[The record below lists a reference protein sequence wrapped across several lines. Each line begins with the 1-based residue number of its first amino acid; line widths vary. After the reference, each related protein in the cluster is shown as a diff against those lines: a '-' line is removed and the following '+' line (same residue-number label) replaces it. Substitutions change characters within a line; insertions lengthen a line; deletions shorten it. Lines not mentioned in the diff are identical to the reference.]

1 MALRATIA
9 VLPSP
14 SVTEDIMNA
23 ITRVGIDL
31 AKNIMKIHAVDQAG
45 RVVLRKTI
53 SREKFLSWFANLPR
67 CRVAMEACSTAHY
80 WARRLSELGHEVR
93 LIPPQFAA
101 PYRKGGTRVKNDALD
116 AEAVCEAD
124 SRPQMRFVPVKSP
137 AQ

>member
-1 MALRATIA
+1 
-9 VLPSP
+9 
-14 SVTEDIMNA
+14 MNA

-31 AKNIMKIHAVDQAG
+31 AKNVMQIHAVDHAG

-53 SREKFLSWFANLPR
+53 TREKFLSWFANLPR

-101 PYRKGGTRVKNDALD
+101 PYPTLPT
-116 AEAVCEAD
+116 
-124 SRPQMRFVPVKSP
+124 SRTPVIR
-137 AQ
+137 